1 MIRGWGRAAA
11 ERARHTRVM
20 PRPEREHVRQRR
32 LGATDV
38 SRRHVLRVGAGLAA
52 GGLVGCTPG
61 APDDG
66 SPTAAGTPDAGRG
79 PRPSTPGGTAG
90 PTSTSRPRPSASP
103 TAPAGPP
110 DPRVDGTVV
119 DDLDVP
125 WGLAFFANGDAL
137 VSERD
142 RARLLRV
149 TPKGEVTRLGE
160 VAGVAPATGIGE
172 GGLLGIAL
180 APGDEDTVF
189 AYLTTRSDNRLV
201 RLSIRGGRVARPK
214 ALLTGIP
221 VSAHH
226 HGGRLLFAPDG
237 NLFVSVGDAEDS
249 ALAQQQGSLAGKI
262 LRVRPDGRAASGNPF
277 GNRTWSY
284 GHRNVEG
291 LALDASGRLWATE
304 FGDKRSDELN
314 RIVRG
319 RNYGWPRVEGR
330 SGSGGSRDAYAD
342 PAATWSPTSS
352 CSPAGLA
359 ITRSTAFVGALQGR
373 CLFSVALDGTDAARP
388 RAHFAGD
395 HGRIRN
401 VAVARDGSLWMTTSN
416 TDGRRAPGE
425 DDDKILRVT
434 L

>member
-1 MIRGWGRAAA
+1 MLPSRPDVGR
-11 ERARHTRVM
+11 
-20 PRPEREHVRQRR
+20 RR
-32 LGATDV
+32 LLLGA
-38 SRRHVLRVGAGLAA
+38 AGLAV
-52 GGLVGCTPG
+52 GGLAGCGNGPADRAPASPGSDGATPQ
-61 APDDG
+61 ASSTPT
-66 SPTAAGTPDAGRG
+66 SPT
-79 PRPSTPGGTAG
+79 
-90 PTSTSRPRPSASP
+90 SP
-103 TAPAGPP
+103 TTSPGVAPSPSPTPSPTRSPSGPP
-110 DPRVDGTVV
+110 DPDVAGTVA

-149 TPKGEVTRLGE
+149 TPKGRVTRLGE

-172 GGLLGIAL
+172 GGLLGVAL

-189 AYLTTRSDNRLV
+189 AYLTSASDNRVV
-201 RLSIRGGRVARPK
+201 RLSIRGGRVGRPK

-221 VSAHH
+221 TSAHH

-237 NLFVSVGDAEDS
+237 TLFVSVGDAEDS
-249 ALAQQQGSLAGKI
+249 ALAQQKGSLAGKI
-262 LRVRPDGRAASGNPF
+262 LRLRPDGRAASGNPY

-291 LALDASGRLWATE
+291 LALDAAGRLWATE
-304 FGDKRSDELN
+304 FGDKSTDELN
-314 RIVRG
+314 RIVKG

-330 SGSGGSRDAYAD
+330 SSNDSYAN

-359 ITRSTAFVGALQGR
+359 ITRSTAFVGALQGQ
-373 CLFSVALDGTDAARP
+373 CLFSVALDGTDAGKP
-388 RAHFAGD
+388 KAHFARD

-401 VAVARDGSLWMTTSN
+401 VAVAGDGSLWMTTSN
-416 TDGRRAPGE
+416 TDGRQTPGKN
-425 DDDKILRVT
+425 DDKILRVA

>member
-1 MIRGWGRAAA
+1 MGSPVADLSRR
-11 ERARHTRVM
+11 RVL
-20 PRPEREHVRQRR
+20 
-32 LGATDV
+32 LGA
-38 SRRHVLRVGAGLAA
+38 AGLAA
-52 GGLVGCTPG
+52 AGLAGCGSGPSGGPPLAPAPG
-61 APDDG
+61 SVAP
-66 SPTAAGTPDAGRG
+66 S
-79 PRPSTPGGTAG
+79 
-90 PTSTSRPRPSASP
+90 PSASGSGSAASPSGRTSASPSPRATP
-103 TAPAGPP
+103 TGPP
-110 DPRVDGTVV
+110 EPDLAGTVA

-149 TPKGEVTRLGE
+149 TPKGKVTRLGE
-160 VAGVAPATGIGE
+160 VAGVAPGGE
-172 GGLLGIAL
+172 GGLLGLAL

-189 AYLTTRSDNRLV
+189 AYLTSASDNRVV
-201 RLSIRGGRVARPK
+201 RLSIRGGRVGRPR

-221 VSAHH
+221 TSVNH

-237 NLFVSVGDAEDS
+237 SLFVSVGDAEDS
-249 ALAQQQGSLAGKI
+249 ALAQQKGSLAGKV
-262 LRVRPDGRAASGNPF
+262 LRIRPDGRAASGNPY

-291 LALDASGRLWATE
+291 LAFDVRGRLWATE
-304 FGDKRSDELN
+304 FGEKRADELN
-314 RIVRG
+314 RIVKG

-330 SGSGGSRDAYAD
+330 TGNGGADDAYAS

-359 ITRSTAFVGALQGR
+359 ITRSTAFVGALQGQ
-373 CLFSVALDGTDAARP
+373 CLFSVALDGTDAGRP
-388 RAHFAGD
+388 RAHFARD

-401 VAVARDGSLWMTTSN
+401 VAVAPDGSLWMTTSN
-416 TDGRRAPGE
+416 TDGRGTPGR